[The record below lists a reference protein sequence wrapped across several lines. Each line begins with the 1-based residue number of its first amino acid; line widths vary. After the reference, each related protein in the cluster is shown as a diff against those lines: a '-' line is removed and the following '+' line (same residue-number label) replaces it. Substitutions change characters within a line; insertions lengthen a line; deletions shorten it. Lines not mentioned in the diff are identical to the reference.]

1 MVPPAGQVC
10 AQLPRENFVTRRFGS
25 AERAS
30 VNIRKHCPALFRCAA
45 AACFIV
51 HRSGS
56 SGAGH
61 FKCGAEFFSQTSRQ
75 LCKCAKIAAMVR
87 PLPFLPGGSAAK
99 PAAQGSKGSPGS
111 SHHCSHKFQARYPES
126 QQAPPVTAL
135 PRFSVP

>member
-10 AQLPRENFVTRRFGS
+10 AQLPRENFVTRRFGF

-30 VNIRKHCPALFRCAA
+30 VNIRKHCAALFRCAA

-61 FKCGAEFFSQTSRQ
+61 FKCGAEFLSHTSRL
-75 LCKCAKIAAMVR
+75 LCKCAKIAAIVR
-87 PLPFLPGGSAAK
+87 PLPFLPGGSAR
-99 PAAQGSKGSPGS
+99 
-111 SHHCSHKFQARYPES
+111 QARGSRLERITWFIPS
-126 QQAPPVTAL
+126 LLA
-135 PRFSVP
+135 